1 MHELGVLNQVVRTVT
16 RIAKENHISV
26 IKFIALDVGDESSFV
41 PVFLEKL
48 YPVAIDQ
55 NPLLEKSTLKIS
67 MVPGTGL
74 QIKEIGY

>member
-1 MHELGVLNQVVRTVT
+1 MVRTVT
-16 RIAKENHISV
+16 RIATENRITR
-26 IKFIALDVGDESSFV
+26 IKFIGLDVGEASSFV

-55 NPLLEKSTLKIS
+55 NPLLEQSSLKIH

>member
-16 RIAKENHISV
+16 RIAKENKISR
-26 IKFIALDVGDESSFV
+26 IKFIALDVGEASSFV
-41 PVFLEKL
+41 PYFLEKL

-55 NPLLEKSTLKIS
+55 NPLLDKSSLKIH
-67 MVPGTGL
+67 MVPGNGL